1 MLNIFARTILTA
13 SSISPICLSVAL
25 LVGISSSNEKGI
37 VEKTLQLWQHLLN
50 LELSQKEGVFIL
62 SIGLFLLSTLPFC
75 YVFKQAKR
83 QAKLKHPSN
92 AFTITQVTP
101 AHKEMANYFISYL
114 FPLMAGAEIL
124 SNLSVAIFFYVSV
137 FIWISYSGAYT
148 FNPILAFK
156 GYKFYE
162 AERSSNVNII
172 LITHSTLLDINNT
185 SLQVVRLTEHTY
197 LQIEDT

>member
-25 LVGISSSNEKGI
+25 LVGISSSNEQNI
-37 VEKTLQLWQHLLN
+37 TEKVLQLWQHVLSF
-50 LELSQKEGVFIL
+50 ELSQKEGVFIL

-75 YVFKQAKR
+75 YVFKQAKK
-83 QAKLKHPSN
+83 QSKLEHPSN

-172 LITHSTLLDINNT
+172 LITQSTLLDINHT
-185 SLQVVRLTEHTY
+185 PLQVVRLTEHTY
-197 LQIEDT
+197 LQIKDT